1 MDFAFGPEDE
11 RFRAE
16 ARDWLAEHFTGP
28 FTVLE
33 QQPGGHPGE
42 GRGDMAVRRA
52 WERELG
58 TGGWIGVGWDR
69 TDGAYGNRAATLT
82 QQVVW
87 AEEYARAG
95 APGRLGHI
103 GENLLAPTLLAHGD
117 SAQRARFLPAIARG
131 EELWCQGYSEPDAGS
146 DLAGLRTRAV
156 LDPAAGTYRI
166 TGQKIWTSLAHEA
179 DWCFVLARTE
189 EGSQRH
195 HGLSFLLVPMDQ
207 PGRIE
212 VRPIRQLTGTAE
224 FNEVF
229 FDGAVARAEHLVGGA
244 GHGWRVAMSL
254 LAVERGVSTLVQQI
268 GFAQELSRV
277 VRLALETGAAE
288 EPVLRDRLVRQWAEL
303 KAMRWNAL
311 RTLGAAQNP
320 AGSPVRDL
328 GGSPVR
334 DHAQDSAGTSA
345 QDHTQDP
352 VQDPAGSPVRD
363 HARDSAQ
370 DLSGSPVRD
379 PVQDPAGGPVPD
391 HARNAAPQR
400 GAPHDLPPRNAGPQ
414 FPGSRDPGPRDP
426 GAPSVAKLLWGGWH
440 QRLGELAVQVRGA
453 AAALGPE
460 RWTTGR
466 PYELDAFQR
475 LFLFSRADTIYGGS
489 DEIQRTIIAER
500 VLHLPKESRR

>member
-11 RFRAE
+11 RFRTE
-16 ARDWLAEHFTGP
+16 ARDWLTEHFTGP
-28 FTVLE
+28 FAALKQE
-33 QQPGGHPGE
+33 PGGHPGE
-42 GRGDMAVRRA
+42 GHGDMAARRA

-58 TGGWIGVGWDR
+58 TGGWIGLGWDR

-87 AEEYARAG
+87 AEEYAHAG
-95 APGRLGHI
+95 GPGRLGHI
-103 GENLLAPTLLAHGD
+103 GENLLGPTLVAHGD
-117 SAQRARFLPAIARG
+117 SAQRARFLPPIARG
-131 EELWCQGYSEPDAGS
+131 EEVWCQGYSEPDAGS

-156 LDPAAGTYRI
+156 RDPGEGTYRI

-229 FDGAVARAEHLVGGA
+229 FDGAVARAEHLIGGA

-288 EPVLRDRLVRQWAEL
+288 EPVLRDRLIRQWAEL
-303 KAMRWNAL
+303 RTMRWNAL
-311 RTLGAAQNP
+311 RTLGAVQNPARNPAQNPVRNPAQNPSRDSAQNP
-320 AGSPVRDL
+320 ARSP
-328 GGSPVR
+328 
-334 DHAQDSAGTSA
+334 
-345 QDHTQDP
+345 
-352 VQDPAGSPVRD
+352 
-363 HARDSAQ
+363 
-370 DLSGSPVRD
+370 
-379 PVQDPAGGPVPD
+379 
-391 HARNAAPQR
+391 APR
-400 GAPHDLPPRNAGPQ
+400 KAVPHDPPPGSEDPQ
-414 FPGSRDPGPRDP
+414 APGSRDPGPQDP

-453 AAALGPE
+453 AAALGPA
-460 RWTTGR
+460 RWTAGR

>member
-11 RFRAE
+11 RFRTE
-16 ARDWLAEHFTGP
+16 ARDWLTEHFTGP
-28 FTVLE
+28 FAALKQE
-33 QQPGGHPGE
+33 PGGHPGE
-42 GRGDMAVRRA
+42 GHGDMAARRA

-58 TGGWIGVGWDR
+58 TGGWIGLGWDR

-87 AEEYARAG
+87 AEEYAHAG
-95 APGRLGHI
+95 GPGRLGHI
-103 GENLLAPTLLAHGD
+103 GENLLGPTLLAHGD
-117 SAQRARFLPAIARG
+117 SAQRARFLPPIARG
-131 EELWCQGYSEPDAGS
+131 EEVWCQGYSEPDAGS

-156 LDPAAGTYRI
+156 RDPGEGTYRI

-229 FDGAVARAEHLVGGA
+229 FDGAVARAEHLIGGA

-288 EPVLRDRLVRQWAEL
+288 EPVLRDRLIRQWAEL
-303 KAMRWNAL
+303 RTMRWNAL
-311 RTLGAAQNP
+311 RTLGAVQSPVRNPAQNP
-320 AGSPVRDL
+320 VRN
-328 GGSPVR
+328 P
-334 DHAQDSAGTSA
+334 AQNPS
-345 QDHTQDP
+345 
-352 VQDPAGSPVRD
+352 
-363 HARDSAQ
+363 RDSAQ
-370 DLSGSPVRD
+370 NSARSP
-379 PVQDPAGGPVPD
+379 
-391 HARNAAPQR
+391 APR
-400 GAPHDLPPRNAGPQ
+400 KAVPHDPPPRSEDPQ
-414 FPGSRDPGPRDP
+414 APGSRDPGPQDP

-453 AAALGPE
+453 AAALGPA
-460 RWTTGR
+460 RWTAGR